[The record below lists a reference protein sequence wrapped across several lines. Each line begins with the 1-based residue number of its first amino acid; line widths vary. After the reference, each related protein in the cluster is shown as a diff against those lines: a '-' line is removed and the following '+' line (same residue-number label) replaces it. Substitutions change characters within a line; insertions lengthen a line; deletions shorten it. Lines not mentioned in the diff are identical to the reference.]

1 MIDVLNNIVG
11 EKILLQ
17 IIIIISSLIIL
28 LFLKNQIILFL
39 TGISKKTATDLDD
52 IIFDSI
58 KKPTTYLILIS
69 GLILI
74 YHILQQNYNYLFAIS
89 LSQIFYILFILII
102 SWILVR
108 ILDNY
113 QSSKSYL
120 KNLKD
125 DDDPKI
131 ISQTYEIT
139 LRIFKIIL
147 IVITILIVMQEFGL
161 SVTGILAFG
170 GVGGLVV
177 GLAAK
182 DLLSNFFG
190 GLMIFFDRPFRVGEF
205 IKSPD
210 RNIEGIVEKIGWR
223 LTVVR
228 TFSKNVLYI
237 PNSAFSS
244 IIVEN
249 ATRMTN
255 RRINE
260 IIGLRYDDIDKIPK
274 IVDEVRL
281 YLSHH
286 KDIDQENKPLVY
298 FKSFSAS
305 SCDFFVYAFTITK
318 EWRDFLRIK
327 EDILYKISEIINQN
341 DASIAFPT
349 TTIDWK
355 QDINK

>member
-1 MIDVLNNIVG
+1 MNEILNIIVG
-11 EKILLQ
+11 KEILLQ
-17 IIIIISSLIIL
+17 TLLIIGSVVVL

-39 TGISKKTATDLDD
+39 TGISKKTKTDIDD
-52 IIFDSI
+52 IIFESI
-58 KKPTTYLILIS
+58 KKPTTYFITLS
-69 GLILI
+69 GLFFI
-74 YHILQQNYNYLFAIS
+74 YYIFEQHYKYSFKLP
-89 LSQIFYILFILII
+89 LSQLFYVLFILVI
-102 SWILVR
+102 SWILIR

-113 QSSKSYL
+113 QQSKSYL
-120 KNLKD
+120 KNLEQN
-125 DDDPKI
+125 DDPKI
-131 ISQTYEIT
+131 ISQTHEIT
-139 LRIFKIIL
+139 IRIIKIIIIVLTVL
-147 IVITILIVMQEFGL
+147 IIMQEFGL
-161 SVTGILAFG
+161 SITGILAFG

-190 GLMIFFDRPFRVGEF
+190 GLMIYFDRPFRVGEF

-274 IVDEVRL
+274 IVDEVRS
-281 YLSHH
+281 YLANHN
-286 KDIDQENKPLVY
+286 DIDQTNKPIVF
-298 FKSFSAS
+298 FKSFSPS
-305 SCDFFVYAFTITK
+305 SYDFFVYAFTITK
-318 EWRDFLRIK
+318 EWRDFLQIK
-327 EDILYKISEIINQN
+327 EDVLYKISDIIIKN

-355 QDINK
+355 QDS